1 MFTITL
7 LEPQIPQNT
16 GNIGRLCGA
25 NNIPLEIVG
34 NIGFKLTDRYLKR
47 AGLDY
52 WKFVDWKYI
61 EDLKQ
66 YMEQVNP
73 KKIHLFTTKSKV
85 SYTQKRFLPGD
96 HLIFG
101 SETKGIA
108 KEYLDLHHSRCCTIP
123 MSNPGIRSLN
133 LSSSVAISLY
143 EAIRQNL

>member
-25 NNIPLEIVG
+25 NNTPLEIVG

-52 WKFVDWKYI
+52 WKFVDWKYR

-66 YMEQVNP
+66 YMEELDP
-73 KKIHLFTTKSKV
+73 ERIHLFTTKSTV
-85 SYTQKRFLPGD
+85 SYTERQFVPGD
-96 HLIFG
+96 YLIFG
-101 SETKGIA
+101 SETKGIPQ
-108 KEYLDLHHSRCCTIP
+108 EYLDLHHSRCCTIP

-143 EAIRQNL
+143 EALRQNL